1 MQDQHDQAVINAAA
15 NRRGIGAMV
24 SAMALFVANDVLVKL
39 ASTYFPVGQ
48 LMAIRGAFACL
59 FALAVVVAL
68 KNTVA
73 LPLILRPIVLL
84 RGFTEG
90 IIALMFITAL
100 KHLPIGNITAI
111 LMAASLIVIVLAVM
125 LGLET
130 VGWRRW
136 AAVMVGFIG
145 VLIMLR
151 PSGDGLN
158 WYSLLALGS
167 ATLVA
172 VRELITKRL
181 GPDIPST
188 IVALATTIAT
198 GLTGFLVSFTDV
210 WQPLLL
216 SHVLYLV
223 GAAVFVALGNLAII
237 MAYRGTDVSVVSGY
251 RYCIVVFA
259 MILGYVVWGDVP
271 DIWALLGSALIVGS
285 GLYTLHRQ
293 RVRSTAPRVADQP
306 P

>member
-1 MQDQHDQAVINAAA
+1 
-15 NRRGIGAMV
+15 MV
-24 SAMALFVANDVLVKL
+24 AAMAFFVANDVLVKL
-39 ASTYFPVGQ
+39 ASVHFPVGQ

-59 FALAVVVAL
+59 FALAVVIAM
-68 KNTVA
+68 KNTAA
-73 LPLILRPIVLL
+73 LPMILRPIVVL
-84 RGFTEG
+84 RGITEG

-100 KHLPIGNITAI
+100 KHLPIGNVTAI
-111 LMAASLIVIVLAVM
+111 LMAASLIVIVLAVV

-136 AAVMVGFIG
+136 AAVAVGFIG

-151 PSGDGLN
+151 PSGSGLN

-198 GLTGFLVSFTDV
+198 GVTGLVVSFTDIWKPV
-210 WQPLLL
+210 EVT
-216 SHVLYLV
+216 HALYLV

-237 MAYRGTDVSVVSGY
+237 VAYRGTDVSVVSGY

-259 MILGYVVWGDVP
+259 MILGYMVWGDVP
-271 DIWALLGSALIVGS
+271 DIWALIGSALIVGS

-293 RVRSTAPRVADQP
+293 RVRGSASYVADKLP
-306 P
+306 

>member
-1 MQDQHDQAVINAAA
+1 
-15 NRRGIGAMV
+15 MV
-24 SAMALFVANDVLVKL
+24 AAMALFVANDVLVKL
-39 ASTYFPVGQ
+39 ASEHVPVGQ

-59 FALAVVVAL
+59 FAFAVVVAM
-68 KNTVA
+68 KNTTA
-73 LPLILRPIVLL
+73 LPMILRPIVIL
-84 RGFTEG
+84 RGVTEG

-125 LGLET
+125 LGLES

-136 AAVMVGFIG
+136 AAVTVGFIG

-172 VRELITKRL
+172 IRELITKRL
-181 GPDIPST
+181 GSDIPST

-198 GLTGFLVSFTDV
+198 GMTGLLVSFTDI
-210 WQPLLL
+210 WEPLVVT
-216 SHVLYLV
+216 HVLYLA

-259 MILGYVVWGDVP
+259 MILGYLVWSDIP
-271 DIWALLGSALIVGS
+271 DLWALIGSALIIGS

-293 RVRSTAPRVADQP
+293 RIRGTAPDLADKLS
-306 P
+306 